1 MSEGW
6 PRGEEDV
13 DLAGHAPDRGA
24 HGEPDNQ
31 PDNHRAGQV
40 GWLMYEWANQ
50 PYFSLITIFLFAN
63 YFANVFYPGDEAT
76 GQAYWGYTQA
86 IAGVAIALM
95 SPVLGAMADAAGP
108 RKPFIALF
116 LVGVSLACIGLW
128 SAVPGGAVLPVMA
141 LIILASISAEF
152 VTTFANAML
161 PTIATERRMALL
173 SGAGFGIAQVAGI
186 VALALVLFA
195 FQLPGNVAADF
206 IPDAPLLGLDRAAY
220 EDERIVGPLAGLWF
234 LIFMLP
240 LFLLTPDQPKSGLG
254 RVAAARQGIRQ
265 LGVTFR
271 RLRHFRNIALYLI
284 ARMLYY
290 DGCAAVFMFGG
301 IIAGALFGWGA
312 LELAVFGIVVTLF
325 SALGGFLGGVVD
337 ARMGSKPT
345 IVSALMVVILTTLAL
360 VSVDQ
365 DTMFFVMEITPR
377 AEGAAPFSSTGEIA
391 FLTVACLFGL
401 GVGPVIASSRTM
413 LARLAPREMM
423 AEFFGLYALAGKATT
438 FLAPLTIGIVT
449 QATGNQRLGLS
460 IVLIFLVA
468 GLALML
474 FVREERSRAVH
485 A

>member
-6 PRGEEDV
+6 PRGEEDL
-13 DLAGHAPDRGA
+13 DLAGHAP

-206 IPDAPLLGLDRAAY
+206 IPDAPLLGLDRTAY

-290 DGCAAVFMFGG
+290 DGCAA
-301 IIAGALFGWGA
+301 
-312 LELAVFGIVVTLF
+312 
-325 SALGGFLGGVVD
+325 
-337 ARMGSKPT
+337 
-345 IVSALMVVILTTLAL
+345 
-360 VSVDQ
+360 
-365 DTMFFVMEITPR
+365 
-377 AEGAAPFSSTGEIA
+377 GAAPFSSTGEIA